1 MYKRWNNI
9 YYKSYNS
16 LVLVTPRIKQKNPS
30 GHEYQTSLTIAMCT
44 IGI

>member
-16 LVLVTPRIKQKNPS
+16 LVLVTPRIKQSNKEIR
-30 GHEYQTSLTIAMCT
+30 GVTSTRLVLQ
-44 IGI
+44 